1 MGILKH
7 IQPASEETDDAL
19 LQRYRQTQLQE
30 VLAVLYMRY
39 ADLVYGTALKYL
51 GNPDTAKDTVIDIYQ
66 ELIEKVLRHDILQF
80 KGWLYVLVKNHC
92 LMKLRREKKNIT
104 VELAPAF
111 MQMESSGHLDDILEK
126 ENDFKKMEQ
135 CLDSLPAAQK
145 KSIELFYI
153 ENKCY
158 NEIAELLQEDWGKVR
173 SLIQNGRRNLKICME
188 KND

>member
-7 IQPASEETDDAL
+7 IQQASEESDDTL
-19 LQRYRQTQLQE
+19 LQRYRQSQQQDL
-30 VLAVLYMRY
+30 LAALYMRY

-51 GNPDTAKDTVIDIYQ
+51 GDADSAKDTVIDIYQ
-66 ELIEKVLRHDILQF
+66 ELIEKVLRHEIQQF

-92 LMKLRREKKNIT
+92 LMRLRREKKNIT

-111 MQMESSGHLDDILEK
+111 MQMEHSGHLDDILEK
-126 ENDFKKMEQ
+126 ENDFKRMEL
-135 CLDSLPAAQK
+135 CMEKLPTKQK
-145 KSIELFYI
+145 KSIELFYL

-158 NEIAELLQEDWGKVR
+158 NEIAALLEEDWSKVR